1 MEYEYG
7 EETHLFEKGH
17 VLDTYV
23 PNNVPYALDNHVCQ
37 LETSR
42 MERRAR
48 RPFWQNV
55 YVLRTNILDYVR
67 IQPHART
74 RLP

>member
-1 MEYEYG
+1 MALRINIKITLSVVTE
-7 EETHLFEKGH
+7 LC
-17 VLDTYV
+17 YV
-23 PNNVPYALDNHVCQ
+23 HFNAFQRRSCQ

-67 IQPHART
+67 IQPHTRT